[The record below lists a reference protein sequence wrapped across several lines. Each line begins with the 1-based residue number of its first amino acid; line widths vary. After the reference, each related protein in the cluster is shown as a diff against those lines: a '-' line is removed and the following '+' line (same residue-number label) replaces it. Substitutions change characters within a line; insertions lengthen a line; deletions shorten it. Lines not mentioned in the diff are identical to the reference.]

1 MFYSFFRRLAP
12 WIGAL
17 VVAAQPLV
25 TFAQFGSNKIPT
37 NTGLSTNTDPIGM
50 IGSLIGSA
58 LEVLGIVALVLIIY
72 AGFLW
77 MTAQGETEK
86 VEKARDIL
94 IQATIGLIIISLAY
108 SISYYVTDKLG
119 TVLGAVATSNVK

>member
-1 MFYSFFRRLAP
+1 
-12 WIGAL
+12 
-17 VVAAQPLV
+17 
-25 TFAQFGSNKIPT
+25 
-37 NTGLSTNTDPIGM
+37 
-50 IGSLIGSA
+50 
-58 LEVLGIVALVLIIY
+58 
-72 AGFLW
+72 